1 MKTVFTTCVPRT
13 EVLAGDLREE
23 MFAARLR
30 DVMDKTADDV
40 YKNPRQFFENTFPTE
55 GLRTLLREV
64 IGRMSGKAPTN
75 SPFIRLETSFGG
87 GKTHNLIAL
96 YHLTQAHADGL
107 PDGIV
112 DEDWIPE
119 KPWATAGIVG
129 SSDTD
134 PANGIKHGDV
144 TVHTLWGELAWQ
156 LGKKKGFDLV
166 RKSDEM
172 LVAPGPQ
179 FLEELIG
186 DKPALIMLDEVAR
199 HLRVAKAVPVSGKR
213 SNLAEQT
220 VAFLMTL
227 IEFAS
232 SRKHTCVVVTL
243 ADSQDAFADETDML
257 KTELAEARRVSA
269 RQERVITPTGET
281 EISRI
286 VTHRLFKSIDYKA
299 AKATAAEYTA
309 YFSKMAE
316 QGVEV
321 PPRILRADYEALMV
335 QDYPFHPEFL
345 TTLTRKTATIP
356 NFQKTRGALRLL
368 ARVVRLVWEQK
379 PKDAWTIGTHYLDV
393 GDNDIANDLTS
404 RLERPAFKQVIEA
417 DIVSPKKGAEA
428 KCQVVDR
435 RFVEAKK
442 PEYAR
447 RTAINV
453 FLHSLSQGIATGVDP
468 ADLLASVLQPG
479 DDPQLMRKALS
490 ILLAEEKGEPG
501 SACWFLH
508 WDGQR
513 YRFKTEPSLE
523 KIIEDELGV
532 IGKTK
537 AKGELDQRIQGVWR
551 KGVFKPCYFPAESAE
566 VDDDAGDPKVVVV
579 HYDAARVAG
588 DSSIPPDLVTK
599 LFSHAG
605 TSEGFRT
612 FKNNLMFLVAD
623 QDQADRMV
631 DVMLRHLA
639 IGRIV
644 GDADRMREF
653 SDEQK
658 KKLKGMKD
666 SSELDVRIAVTRAY
680 RHLFYPTADAPKA
693 GGGLARESIP
703 AQDQGEVE
711 KDQTAALIRV
721 LKQLQKVLTADD
733 EPLSAAYVKAKA
745 WPQDR
750 PSLSTEEL
758 RREFCKRIGLKIML
772 DVNQLKKTIK
782 SGVGNGTWVYFDAH
796 EQVGYGKP
804 SPSPLIQISD
814 DDVLYVPEE
823 AAKCGIK
830 IKGVEEPQSQ
840 ACPLCG
846 NDPCTCAGGGDG
858 GTGEKADGDKKAGLL
873 RVRAEGAPAQVF
885 QKIADEFHDAKAD
898 RIGRLVLRC
907 EGAGLEAA
915 SDARALGL
923 AVPQLGKGQ
932 YRIEQAFAAEF
943 GQSGEGER
951 VKVEFT
957 GTWDRYKR
965 VKQITDEF
973 GKETSQVNVRTSLVA
988 TYADGLTL
996 DSPQFQTMR
1005 DVFTQLG
1012 MGKIVAEAEQARAK
1026 EEV

>member
-1 MKTVFTTCVPRT
+1 MKTVFETCIPRN
-13 EVLAGDLREE
+13 EVLSGDLREE

-30 DVMDKTADDV
+30 DVMDKTADDI
-40 YKNPRQFFENTFPTE
+40 YKKPREFFENTFPTE

-112 DEDWIPE
+112 DAEWIPK
-119 KPWATAGIVG
+119 KPWLSAGIVG

-156 LGKKKGFDLV
+156 LGKKEGFDLV
-166 RKSDEM
+166 RKSDDM

-179 FLEELIG
+179 FLEALIG
-186 DKPALIMLDEVAR
+186 DRPALIMLDEVAR
-199 HLRVAKAVPVSGKR
+199 HLRVAKAVSVAGKR

-227 IEFAS
+227 IEFAA
-232 SRKHTCVVVTL
+232 SRKHACVVVTL
-243 ADSQDAFADETDML
+243 ADSQDAFATETDML
-257 KTELAEARRVSA
+257 KTELAEARRISA

-286 VTHRLFKSIDYKA
+286 VTHRLFKKIDYKA
-299 AKATAAEYTA
+299 AKTTAAGYAA
-309 YFSKMAE
+309 YFAKLAE

-379 PKDAWTIGTHYLDV
+379 PSDAWTIGAHHLDV
-393 GDNDIANDLTS
+393 GDADIANDLTS

-428 KCQVVDR
+428 KCQAVDR
-435 RFVEAKK
+435 RFLDAGK
-442 PEYAR
+442 PEFAR
-447 RTAINV
+447 RTAINI
-453 FLHSLSQGIATGVDP
+453 FLHSLTQGIATGADP
-468 ADLLASVLQPG
+468 SELLAAVLQPG
-479 DDPQLMRKALS
+479 DDPQLMRKALA
-490 ILLAEEKGEPG
+490 ILLGEEKPEPG
-501 SACWFLH
+501 TACWFLH

-523 KIIEDELGV
+523 KIIEDELGM
-532 IGKTK
+532 IGRTK
-537 AKGELDQRIQGVWR
+537 AKGELDQRIQGVWK
-551 KGVFKPCYFPAESAE
+551 KGVFNPRYFPAESAE
-566 VDDDAGDPKVVVV
+566 VDNDAGEPKLVVV
-579 HYDAARVAG
+579 HYDAARVTG
-588 DSSIPPDLVTK
+588 DSSTPPDLVSK
-599 LFSHAG
+599 IFNHAG
-605 TSEGFRT
+605 TSDGFRT
-612 FKNNLMFLVAD
+612 FKNNLLFLVAD

-639 IGRIV
+639 ISRIV

-653 SDEQK
+653 SEEQK

-666 SSELDVRIAVTRAY
+666 SSELDVRIAITRGY

-693 GGGLARESIP
+693 AGGLSRESIP
-703 AQDQGEVE
+703 AQDQGEIE

-721 LKQLQKVLTADD
+721 LKQLSKVLTADD

-745 WPQDR
+745 WPKDR
-750 PSLSTEEL
+750 PSLSTEDL
-758 RREFCKRIGLKIML
+758 RREFCKRIGLKILL
-772 DVNQLKKTIK
+772 DLNQLKKTIR

-796 EQVGYGKP
+796 EQVGYGKL

-814 DDVLYVPEE
+814 DDVLYLPEE
-823 AAKCGIK
+823 AVRCGIK
-830 IKGVEEPQSQ
+830 IKGVEEKKPQV
-840 ACPLCG
+840 CPLCG
-846 NDPCTCAGGGDG
+846 NDPCTCEKGGDGGGGDG
-858 GTGEKADGDKKAGLL
+858 GDNKPGLL
-873 RVRAEGAPAQVF
+873 RVRAEGAPAQVC
-885 QKIADEFHDAKAD
+885 QKIADEFQDAKAG

-907 EGAGLEAA
+907 EGAGQEAA
-915 SDARALGL
+915 ADARALGL

-932 YRIEQAFAAEF
+932 FRIEQAFAAEF
-943 GQSGEGER
+943 GKAGDAER
-951 VKVEFT
+951 VKVDFA

-973 GKETSQVNVRTSLVA
+973 GKETAQVNVRTSLFVVFSE
-988 TYADGLTL
+988 GLAL

-1012 MGKIVAEAEQARAK
+1012 MGKVVAEAEQAEAK
-1026 EEV
+1026 EEQKA